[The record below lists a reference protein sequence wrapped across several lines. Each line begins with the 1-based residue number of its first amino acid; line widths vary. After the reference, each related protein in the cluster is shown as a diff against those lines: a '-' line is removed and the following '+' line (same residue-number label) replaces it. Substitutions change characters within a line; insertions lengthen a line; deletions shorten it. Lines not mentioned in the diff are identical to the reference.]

1 MGLVESDLVRKRC
14 RGAQERYFER
24 RHSFTNGSASEI
36 LIIPIVQ
43 NLA

>member
-24 RHSFTNGSASEI
+24 RHSFINGAAFEI
-36 LIIPIVQ
+36 LIMPRVQ
-43 NLA
+43 SLA